1 MRPLALCALLLCM
14 ALPLPGVA
22 AMQVL
27 VVGGLGGDA
36 QFEARF
42 GQWSSEVARGMATA
56 AGSPDRVTLLAGEAA
71 RREAI
76 EQHLRRLATQLVAGD
91 PFVLVLLGHGSYD
104 GSEYRFNIPGPD
116 ITGSQLLAL
125 LDRLPAGVPQLVV
138 NATSASGAITE
149 RWQKPGRIV
158 VTATRSGG
166 ERVATRFG
174 GFWAEALADE
184 GADLD
189 RDGRITAQ
197 EAYDFAVRKVAD
209 AYQADAA
216 VATEHARIA
225 GEGAADFVVARLG
238 EEALF
243 ASDRVLAALQQ
254 EQDEAQRSVDA
265 LRAQKAQLEQDDYYA
280 RLEPLLLDMARIGVR
295 IDARLAALGK
305 EGG

>member
-1 MRPLALCALLLCM
+1 
-14 ALPLPGVA
+14 
-22 AMQVL
+22 
-27 VVGGLGGDA
+27 
-36 QFEARF
+36 
-42 GQWSSEVARGMATA
+42 
-56 AGSPDRVTLLAGEAA
+56 
-71 RREAI
+71 
-76 EQHLRRLATQLVAGD
+76 
-91 PFVLVLLGHGSYD
+91 
-104 GSEYRFNIPGPD
+104 
-116 ITGSQLLAL
+116 
-125 LDRLPAGVPQLVV
+125 
-138 NATSASGAITE
+138 
-149 RWQKPGRIV
+149 
-158 VTATRSGG
+158 
-166 ERVATRFG
+166 VATRFG